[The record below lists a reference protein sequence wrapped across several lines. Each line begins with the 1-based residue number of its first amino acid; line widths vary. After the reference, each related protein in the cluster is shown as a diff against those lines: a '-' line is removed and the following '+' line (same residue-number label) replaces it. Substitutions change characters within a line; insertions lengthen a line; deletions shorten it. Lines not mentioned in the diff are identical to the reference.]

1 MNAPRN
7 PAPRAP
13 KTKHARNQA
22 GRTRQMRLPIAA
34 ARTWGGARKGAGRK
48 PRGRPSMPHV
58 TRPKVD
64 PRFPVQVTIR
74 ATPGLPSLRSPR
86 VFGALRRAIARASVD
101 RFRVIHF
108 SIQQDHGHFIVEGDE
123 ARRAR
128 GGVHGLAIRLALA
141 VNRALGRKG
150 KVVGDRYHARPL
162 TTPRQMRTSM
172 VYVLLNFRKHLR
184 APACIDP
191 RSSGQHFSGWQATPV
206 VTDVAPATVEPGTW
220 MARVGWR
227 RAGGPLRVDEHPA
240 ATPRPPNLNA
250 RMLRRAGVPTPSSSV
265 PLRPPSNRA
274 GSCRRPQRVRGSA
287 QKGISTLS
295 GSTRSRRRSASR
307 LRAWPCSRSSSET
320 TPSSRRPVRA
330 PRPGS
335 ASGQCRPC
343 VVPTTRNGSSGK
355 ATTGANRRIRPDARR
370 DRSWPARRAGAGRSG
385 SRRRPGGRPRPRR
398 DRVAAARPAGRPG
411 PAPPASPS
419 ARRRAAPPGWS
430 ASPRARTGSPADRW
444 RTRG

>member
-1 MNAPRN
+1 M
-7 PAPRAP
+7 
-13 KTKHARNQA
+13 
-22 GRTRQMRLPIAA
+22 GLPLAA

-86 VFGALRRAIARASVD
+86 LFGALRGAIARASVD

-141 VNRALGRKG
+141 VNRVLGRKG

-191 RSSGQHFSGWQATPV
+191 RSSGRHFSGWQATAV
-206 VTDVAPATVEPGTW
+206 VTDVAPAAVQPGTW

-227 RAGGPLRVDEHPA
+227 LAGGPLRVEEHPA
-240 ATPRPPNLNA
+240 AAPRLPNLNS
-250 RMLRRAGVPTPSSSV
+250 RMLGRVGTP
-265 PLRPPSNRA
+265 
-274 GSCRRPQRVRGSA
+274 
-287 QKGISTLS
+287 KGTSH
-295 GSTRSRRRSASR
+295 
-307 LRAWPCSRSSSET
+307 
-320 TPSSRRPVRA
+320 
-330 PRPGS
+330 
-335 ASGQCRPC
+335 
-343 VVPTTRNGSSGK
+343 
-355 ATTGANRRIRPDARR
+355 
-370 DRSWPARRAGAGRSG
+370 
-385 SRRRPGGRPRPRR
+385 
-398 DRVAAARPAGRPG
+398 
-411 PAPPASPS
+411 
-419 ARRRAAPPGWS
+419 
-430 ASPRARTGSPADRW
+430 
-444 RTRG
+444 